1 MSIIIGDN
9 FGYGGKKFLDSRE
22 SFDTLQAMK
31 AYTQVPD
38 GFVTYCKED
47 GKRYEFKSSNNIDE
61 LTGKWVEFSAKSGDD
76 ASHYV
81 GSEAPEDDK
90 AIWFFTGTESA
101 SSNVTYDNPL
111 ISELFACIQT
121 LQKQVAQ
128 LQADVEYLK
137 INGGGSI
144 PSEPDGPSGGGDD
157 DDEQEEIVNV
167 VLALEDGGL
176 FLLEDGGHIILE
188 QDIVVEKNEDSTL
201 ALEDGGLFM
210 LENGGFLILEEN
222 VNKVT
227 QSLLLLENGA
237 KLLYEN
243 GNDILLEQQ

>member
-22 SFDTLQAMK
+22 SFDTLEAMK

-47 GKRYEFKSSNNIDE
+47 GKRYEFNSSNNINE
-61 LTGKWVEFSAKSGDD
+61 LTGKWTEFKVGSGDAGCYLGPD
-76 ASHYV
+76 T
-81 GSEAPEDDK
+81 PEEENT
-90 AIWFFTGTESA
+90 IWFFTGTEAA
-101 SSNVTYDNPL
+101 SSNVTYDNPI

-144 PSEPDGPSGGGDD
+144 PEEPDDPSGGEDP
-157 DDEQEEIVNV
+157 EEIVNV
-167 VLALEDGGL
+167 ILALEDGGL

-201 ALEDGGLFM
+201 VLEDGGLFL
-210 LENGGFLILEEN
+210 LESGGFLILEEN
-222 VNKVT
+222 INEVT
-227 QSLLLLENGA
+227 ESLLLLENGA
-237 KLLYEN
+237 RLLYEN
-243 GNDILLEQQ
+243 GNEILLEQQ

>member
-22 SFDTLQAMK
+22 SFDTLEAMK
-31 AYTQVPD
+31 NFTQVPD

-47 GKRYEFKSSNNIDE
+47 GKRYEFKSSNNINE

-81 GSEAPEDDK
+81 GSEAPEDEN
-90 AIWFFTGTESA
+90 AIWFSPGVESA
-101 SSNVTYDNPL
+101 SSSDFTYDNP
-111 ISELFACIQT
+111 IIAELFACIRT
-121 LQKQVAQ
+121 LQAQVFN

-137 INGGGSI
+137 VNGGGVR
-144 PSEPDGPSGGGDD
+144 PEAPDTPDD
-157 DDEQEEIVNV
+157 GEDDSDEIINI

-188 QDIVVEKNEDSTL
+188 EDIVIEKNEDSTL

-210 LENGGFLILEEN
+210 LENGGYLILEEN
-222 VNKVT
+222 ISKIT
-227 QSLLLLENGA
+227 ESLLILENGA

-243 GNDILLEQQ
+243 NSSILLEIQ